1 MEKPKELLRYFITT
15 GETCKQI
22 LAWSFEVWYDNRKET
37 RNIMG
42 KGLQPDLFV
51 KSIFTMDVDW
61 LIERGIKGVLLDID
75 NTLITHQQKIPDEK
89 VIKLIAF
96 FKKNGIQTAIVSN
109 ATKRRVDVFNEKL
122 GLYARYRA
130 FKPSNKG
137 FLKAMTKLKLIPEET
152 AVIGDQLF
160 TDVRGGNRLGLTTI
174 LVEPLDVNEPI
185 TVRLKRI
192 LEKVFVKQKPI

>member
-1 MEKPKELLRYFITT
+1 
-15 GETCKQI
+15 
-22 LAWSFEVWYDNRKET
+22 
-37 RNIMG
+37 MG

-51 KSIFTMDVDW
+51 KSIFTLDIEW
-61 LIERGIKGVLLDID
+61 LKQRGIKGVLLDID
-75 NTLITHQQKIPDEK
+75 NTLITHKQKIPDEK
-89 VIKLIAF
+89 VVELIKF
-96 FKKNGIQTAIVSN
+96 FQKNGIQTAIVSN

-130 FKPSNKG
+130 FKPSNRG
-137 FLKAMTKLKLIPEET
+137 FLKAMSKLKLIPEET

-185 TVRLKRI
+185 TVRVKRV
-192 LEKVFVKQKPI
+192 LEKLLVKQKPI

>member
-1 MEKPKELLRYFITT
+1 
-15 GETCKQI
+15 
-22 LAWSFEVWYDNRKET
+22 
-37 RNIMG
+37 MG

-51 KSIFTMDVDW
+51 KSIFTLDVDW
-61 LIERGIKGVLLDID
+61 LKERGIKGVLLDID
-75 NTLITHQQKIPDEK
+75 NTLITHKQKIPDEK
-89 VIKLIAF
+89 VIELIEF
-96 FKKNGIQTAIVSN
+96 FNKNGIQTAIVSN

-130 FKPSNKG
+130 FKPSNRG
-137 FLKAMTKLKLIPEET
+137 FLKAMSKLKLIPEET

-185 TVRLKRI
+185 TVRFKRI
-192 LEKVFVKQKPI
+192 LEKMFVKQKPI

>member
-1 MEKPKELLRYFITT
+1 
-15 GETCKQI
+15 
-22 LAWSFEVWYDNRKET
+22 
-37 RNIMG
+37 MG

-51 KSIFTMDVDW
+51 KSIFTLDVDW
-61 LIERGIKGVLLDID
+61 LKERGIKGVLLDID
-75 NTLITHQQKIPDEK
+75 NTLITHKQKIPDEK
-89 VIKLIAF
+89 VVELIEF
-96 FKKNGIQTAIVSN
+96 FNKNGIQTAIVSN

-130 FKPSNKG
+130 FKPSNRG
-137 FLKAMTKLKLIPEET
+137 FLKAMMKLKLIPEET

-185 TVRLKRI
+185 TVRCKRI
-192 LEKVFVKQKPI
+192 LEKLFVKQKPI

>member
-1 MEKPKELLRYFITT
+1 
-15 GETCKQI
+15 
-22 LAWSFEVWYDNRKET
+22 
-37 RNIMG
+37 MG

-51 KSIFTMDVDW
+51 KSIFTLDVDW
-61 LIERGIKGVLLDID
+61 LKERGIKGVLLDID
-75 NTLITHQQKIPDEK
+75 NTLITHKQKIPDDK
-89 VIKLIAF
+89 VVELIAF

-109 ATKRRVDVFNEKL
+109 ATKRRVDVFNDKL

-130 FKPSNKG
+130 FKPSNRG

-185 TVRLKRI
+185 TVRCKRI
-192 LEKVFVKQKPI
+192 LEKLFVKQKPI

>member
-1 MEKPKELLRYFITT
+1 
-15 GETCKQI
+15 
-22 LAWSFEVWYDNRKET
+22 
-37 RNIMG
+37 MG

-61 LIERGIKGVLLDID
+61 LLERGIKGVLLDID
-75 NTLITHQQKIPDEK
+75 NTLITHKQKIPDEK
-89 VIKLIAF
+89 VVELIAF

-137 FLKAMTKLKLIPEET
+137 FLKAMTKLKLIPQET

-160 TDVRGGNRLGLTTI
+160 TDIRGGNRLGLTTI

-185 TVRLKRI
+185 TVRCKRI
-192 LEKVFVKQKPI
+192 LEKLFVKQKPI

>member
-1 MEKPKELLRYFITT
+1 
-15 GETCKQI
+15 
-22 LAWSFEVWYDNRKET
+22 
-37 RNIMG
+37 MG

>member
-1 MEKPKELLRYFITT
+1 
-15 GETCKQI
+15 
-22 LAWSFEVWYDNRKET
+22 
-37 RNIMG
+37 MG

-51 KSIFTMDVDW
+51 KSIFTLDVDW
-61 LIERGIKGVLLDID
+61 LKEKGIKGVLLDID
-75 NTLITHQQKIPDEK
+75 NTLITHKQKIPDEK
-89 VIKLIAF
+89 VVELIEF
-96 FKKNGIQTAIVSN
+96 FNKNGIQTAIVSN

-130 FKPSNKG
+130 FKPSNRG

-185 TVRLKRI
+185 TVRFKRI
-192 LEKVFVKQKPI
+192 LEKMLVKQKPI